1 MRKFLLLFS
10 IVFFALAATAQKDTL
25 YLNTF
30 ENTPADTTTQISQG
44 VSLPA
49 GIGTPPR
56 WVVNDTFGYN
66 SNTSYH
72 IQGIPSGHTV
82 YLQTDTIDAT
92 GKPYIS
98 FSFWHI
104 AKLWTLNQASLQY
117 SLDAGQTWVQL
128 PLSTTYQGASAR
140 YGDVGT
146 KNPYFNQTSYLNLSD
161 AWMATNPTATPLPSW
176 WQKETFDLSGVL
188 SDLTVTP
195 AIGHDS
201 IMLRFTA
208 NVGTPIGATTNYG
221 AGWFVDDILVT
232 GAPCELNAPKIS
244 FAFTP
249 AAIPGG
255 PSCYVPNPEGGQAEL
270 ASGNYPVAA
279 RVTDNA
285 KPYDTGVDSVIVVYK
300 VNGGTLDTLTLTQL
314 TTPNTEYRGF
324 FQSLAVNDVVDWYMI
339 AYDQSCPAN
348 VTRMPDITYNGNGF
362 YNFFIEKGLPGK
374 CGAPN
379 CGIAPYVI
387 RNFPWNQDFESSE
400 WVAGSATN
408 KGTIPT
414 SKYWD
419 RNYMAAS
426 TPYNP
431 YGWTVKSGSTPSA
444 YTGPNGDHTS
454 GNGKY
459 MFVETDGTANA
470 GPALFSTPCFDLT
483 NQTGCLGFEFYYH
496 MFGSEIG
503 ELIVDIDTGQG
514 IVSIP
519 ADLIGAYKKVVG
531 EHQKSSTESWQRAV
545 FSLNDFLG
553 KYIKVQFRVKPRT
566 GVPYVLKRG
575 DIAIDDLR
583 IFSPDPVDVEV
594 LTNPEPK
601 NGYCGFAG
609 QPVKVVIRN
618 NGCNPLTSVPLRYR
632 VNSNLRPQ
640 ETATLSPA
648 LKLGD
653 TITYTFTNTFP
664 TITPGSYQVT
674 AWSGKAGDASN
685 ANDTAKGDVLQ
696 YELPIS
702 TFPYIEDFENATVGT
717 QNLGNNNWHFDDG
730 LNPNFK
736 WQVGES
742 MTAERATGPFSGYHY
757 EGKYIYTASNGSS
770 GGLSTYLR
778 TICLDLS
785 TMGANHNA
793 VLDFY
798 YHMYGANIDKLNVQ
812 ISKGNEP
819 IDVWTTI
826 STVGGGQQS
835 KELDNWKLHRVDLSN
850 YSGSVKIRFEGVR
863 KNAGEKTHLALDKI
877 MVYDRDANDAGGYI
891 VASPGG
897 QGITAGPSGP
907 TDPQVGIANF
917 GYNTLN
923 TCTINF
929 RVTPLCNPSAATTYQ
944 YYYSGPAINQGT
956 VKTVN
961 ISSAGVTYPVG
972 AFNAEV
978 FVTAPNGGVDNHPFN
993 DTISRHIYGGVNSY
1007 DIPWYTNFD
1016 SCDYEDKGFL
1026 PAGQTSLWQWEKG
1039 KPNTNTFGLITDDR
1053 TGGGNA
1059 WVTNIDGPFLVGT
1072 TEWLRTPVYE
1082 EFDTVF
1088 NAKLNFYMNLDF
1100 GTNSGSGTSYDVA
1113 STLSYFS
1120 GGWKILGEN
1129 TIAANLGKNWYGG
1142 ANGAP
1147 AINLFNGGPG
1157 WVGGSGNGTWIET
1170 EYPLNQFNLNPNA
1183 ALAMRFEFTSSTT
1196 MSQGAARG
1204 GMGIDDFQ
1212 ILIPPQNSVSP
1223 IKVST
1228 KSPLPLP
1235 GFDQTFVISVKNTGE
1250 KPIDSFMVYVE
1261 ESGVSLGAPHWVHC
1275 GILAKN
1281 QVYKWEYQYPWPG
1294 ASVTSGPHNVCVY
1307 TSRPDNKPDNRPYDD
1322 TLCDNIPVM
1331 LELDFTA
1338 TGQDEYCE
1346 DFESS
1351 TTFQW
1356 LHKDA
1361 KDLFEKDDCWE
1372 KGSPTQIGAAHSGNN
1387 AWMTRLDSN
1396 YEGLEQA
1403 ALFTPVFEV
1412 DSGIQYKLEFYHW
1425 IESEKYHDGGNVEY
1439 SFDGGLTWY
1448 PVGYAQKSVKT
1459 WYSDPFVTALDQI
1472 RGGWTDTTGGWINA
1486 VQRIVFL
1493 DHGKVILRFRFGS
1506 DYDIQGKG
1514 WAIDDMCWTK
1524 DTSSI
1529 KPDVR
1534 IGEGEY
1540 QLPVE
1545 AIVGDMVPNPATDYS
1560 DLSFIFPTPQ
1570 DVEIRVYNLV
1580 GQIMESRSASFDEGV
1595 NKVTFNTVGWSA
1607 GIYFVN
1613 FEYGGKMV
1621 TRKLVVK

>member
-10 IVFFALAATAQKDTL
+10 MFFFAVAATAQKDTL
-25 YLNTF
+25 YFNTF
-30 ENTPADTTTQISQG
+30 ENTPTDTVDQVTQG
-44 VSLPA
+44 VALPP
-49 GIGTPPR
+49 GLGTPPR

-66 SNTSYH
+66 SNNSYH

-82 YLQTDTIDAT
+82 FMQTDTIDAT

-117 SLDAGQTWVQL
+117 SLDAGQTWAQL

-146 KNPYFNQTSYLNLSD
+146 KNPYFNQTSYLNLNDIWAS
-161 AWMATNPTATPLPSW
+161 TNPLAVPLPSW
-176 WQKETFDLSGVL
+176 WQKETFDLSDVL
-188 SDLTVTP
+188 SDLSATP

-201 IMLRFTA
+201 IILRFSA

-221 AGWFVDDILVT
+221 AGWFVDDILIT
-232 GAPCELNAPKIS
+232 GAPCELNPPKID
-244 FAFTP
+244 FAFNP
-249 AAIPGG
+249 QGIPGG
-255 PSCYVPNPEGGQAEL
+255 PNCYTPNPEGGQAQL

-279 RVTDNA
+279 RVSDNA
-285 KPYDTGVDSVIVVYK
+285 KPYDTGVDSVYVVYK
-300 VNGGTLDTLTLTQL
+300 VNGGTLDTFTLSL
-314 TTPNTEYRGF
+314 VSGIEYRGF
-324 FQSLAVNDVVDWYMI
+324 FNNLAVNDVVDWYMI
-339 AYDQSCPAN
+339 AIDQSCPAN
-348 VTRMPDITYNGNGF
+348 ETRRPDITYNGNGF
-362 YNFFIEKGLPGK
+362 YNFFVEKGLPGK

-387 RNFPWNQDFESSE
+387 RNFPWNENFDGPDWAS
-400 WVAGSATN
+400 GSATN

-414 SKYWD
+414 AKYWD
-419 RNYMAAS
+419 RNYQAIT

-431 YGWTVKSGSTPSA
+431 FGWTVKQGTTPSA
-444 YTGPNGDHTS
+444 YTGPNGDHTT
-454 GNGKY
+454 GNGRY

-496 MFGSEIG
+496 MFGSEVG

-519 ADLIGAYKKVVG
+519 ADLIGGYKKIIG
-531 EHQKSSTESWQRAV
+531 EHQKSSSEPWQRAV
-545 FSLNDFLG
+545 FSLNDFVG

-583 IFSPDPVDVEV
+583 IFNPDPTDVEV
-594 LTNPEPK
+594 LSNPEPK
-601 NGYCGFAG
+601 NGYCDFAG
-609 QPVKVVIRN
+609 QPVDIVIRN
-618 NGCNPLTSVPLRYR
+618 NGCNDLTSVPVRYKLSSSAT
-632 VNSNLRPQ
+632 VYT
-640 ETATLSPA
+640 ETATLTPP

-653 TITYTFTNTFP
+653 TVTYTFNATFP
-664 TITPGSYQVT
+664 TIAPGTHQVT
-674 AWSGKAGDASN
+674 AWAALTGDVDN
-685 ANDTAKGDVLQ
+685 DNDTAVGESLV
-696 YELPIS
+696 YETPIT
-702 TFPYIEDFENATVGT
+702 TFPYIEDFENATVGG
-717 QNLGNNNWHFDDG
+717 QVLGNNNWHFDDG
-730 LNPNFK
+730 LDPNFK
-736 WQVGES
+736 WQVGEG
-742 MTAERATGPFSGYHY
+742 MTAERQTGPFSGYHY
-757 EGKYIYTASNGSS
+757 EGKYLYTAANGTS

-778 TICLDLS
+778 TICLDLG

-798 YHMYGANIDKLNVQ
+798 YHMYGSNIDKLNIQV
-812 ISKGNEP
+812 SKGDEP

-826 STVGGGQQS
+826 STVVAGGQQNQ
-835 KELDNWKLHRVDLSN
+835 ELDDWKLHRVNLSN
-850 YSGSVKIRFEGVR
+850 YTGSIKLRFEGVR
-863 KNAGEKTHLALDKI
+863 KNAGAKTHLAIDKI
-877 MVYDRDANDAGGYI
+877 MIYDRDANDAGGYL
-891 VASPGG
+891 VVDPPR
-897 QGITAGPSGP
+897 QGVVSGPSSP
-907 TDPQVGIANF
+907 SSPQVSIANF
-917 GYNTLN
+917 GYNALN
-923 TCTINF
+923 NCTINF
-929 RVTPLCNPSAATTYQ
+929 RITPLCDPSAATTYQ
-944 YYYSGPAINQGT
+944 YYYSGPSIAQGT

-961 ISSAGVTYPVG
+961 ISSANITYPVG

-978 FVTAPNGGVDNHPFN
+978 FVTSPNGGTDNNAFN
-993 DTISRHIYGGVNSY
+993 DTIGRVIYGGVNVIN
-1007 DIPWYTNFD
+1007 IPFATTFD
-1016 SCDYEDKGFL
+1016 SCDYEDRGFL
-1026 PAGQTSLWQWEKG
+1026 PAGPTSLWQWEKG

-1053 TGGGNA
+1053 SGGGNA

-1072 TEWLRTPVYE
+1072 REWLRTPVFE

-1100 GTNSGSGTSYDVA
+1100 GPNLGSGTAYNVGA
-1113 STLSYFS
+1113 SCYYFS

-1147 AINLFNGGPG
+1147 TIDLFSGPG
-1157 WVGGSGNGTWIET
+1157 WIGGNGNGTWIET
-1170 EYPLNQFNLNPNA
+1170 EYPLNQFNLNPSA
-1183 ALAMRFEFTSSTT
+1183 ALAIRFEFASTAT
-1196 MSQGAARG
+1196 MQQSQARG
-1204 GMGIDDFQ
+1204 GMGIDDFS
-1212 ILIPPQNSVSP
+1212 IIIPPQNSVSP
-1223 IKVST
+1223 IKATTV
-1228 KSPLPLP
+1228 SPLPLP
-1235 GFDQTFVISVKNTGE
+1235 GIDQKLNISVRNTGE
-1250 KPIDSFMVYVE
+1250 KVIDSFMVYVE
-1261 ESGVSLGAPHWVHC
+1261 VDQIPLGPAYWQPC
-1275 GILAKN
+1275 GLLAKN
-1281 QVYKWEYQYPWPG
+1281 QVFKFELPYDWLG
-1294 ASVTSGPHNVCVY
+1294 ANVTSGDHDICVY

-1322 TLCDNIPVM
+1322 TLCDNLPVM

-1338 TGQDEYCE
+1338 SGQDEYCE

-1361 KDLFEKDDCWE
+1361 IDLFEKDDCWQ
-1372 KGSPTQIGAAHSGNN
+1372 KGNPTQVGAAYSGNN
-1387 AWMTRLDSN
+1387 AWMTHLDSN
-1396 YEGLEQA
+1396 YTGLEQA

-1425 IESEKYHDGGNVEY
+1425 IQSEQYHDGGNVEY
-1439 SFDGGLTWY
+1439 SFDGGVTWY
-1448 PVGYAQKSVKT
+1448 PVGYAQKNVKT

-1486 VQRIVFL
+1486 YQRIVFQ

-1506 DYDIQGKG
+1506 DYDIQDKG
-1514 WAIDDMCWTK
+1514 WAIDDFCWTK
-1524 DTSSI
+1524 DTSSN
-1529 KPDVR
+1529 KPDLI
-1534 IGEGEY
+1534 IGEDEH

-1545 AIVGDMVPNPATDYS
+1545 AIIGDMVPNPATDFS

-1580 GQIMESRSASFDEGV
+1580 GQLMESRSASFREGV
-1595 NKVTFNTVGWSA
+1595 NKVSFTTSDWSA

-1613 FEYGGKMV
+1613 FEYGGKLV